1 MIGEYTVMDWVTLG
15 GIATIILA
23 ILGVLISNSRDNKAI
38 MHEFEDLSDENDE
51 IVNKISSLSN
61 SHYKEFITKQ
71 DNLLNNFDNKNDIL
85 IQKNASVKGDTK
97 YIRDVMLLEQKS
109 REEVYNHVKNGDK
122 LIEKIDFINEL
133 VIEFG
138 KVSQE
143 NQLLVNKVNSLEEK
157 VVDLSNQSNNE
168 EISKLRSSIDGF
180 QRRLAE
186 FEGYPESE
194 EIQSVLR
201 RILNE
206 LEE

>member
-1 MIGEYTVMDWVTLG
+1 MFGEYTVMDWVTLG

-51 IVNKISSLSN
+51 IVNKISLLSN

-71 DNLLNNFDNKNDIL
+71 DNLLNNFDNKNDML

-143 NQLLVNKVNSLEEK
+143 NQLLVNKVNFLEEK

-186 FEGYPESE
+186 FEGYSDSE

-201 RILNE
+201 KILND